1 MLLVLLVWRLHFKE
15 PLMWR
20 VRRASSC
27 SWLSVFVFLTFGESR
42 ALWSLITLQHMPPI
56 FPGSDGF
63 GEKLIFKSKEKVIKE
78 SFQ

>member
-20 VRRASSC
+20 VHKASSC
-27 SWLSVFVFLTFGESR
+27 SWLSVFVFLTFSESR
-42 ALWSLITLQHMPPI
+42 ALWSLITLQCMSPI
-56 FPGSDGF
+56 FPGLDGY
-63 GEKLIFKSKEKVIKE
+63 GEKLISKNKEKVIKE